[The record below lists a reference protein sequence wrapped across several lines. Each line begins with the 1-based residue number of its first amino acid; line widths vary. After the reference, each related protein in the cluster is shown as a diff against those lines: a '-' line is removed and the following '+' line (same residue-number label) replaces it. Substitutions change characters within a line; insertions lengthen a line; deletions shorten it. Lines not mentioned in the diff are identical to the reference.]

1 MLYDVFISYRRESGT
16 HPAEALKANLE
27 LKQYRVFM
35 DTHKMGSGDFTKKLD
50 KRIRES
56 CNFVMVISKDCFP
69 HNNCGTDYFLYEI
82 GQAIRMGKNVIPVY
96 YDDMCYDSVKGYLS
110 WIEDFDKQN
119 AITYH
124 NDDPEGSIEKII
136 KYLKPLKEILKDRF
150 ETLSKEKIA
159 TRQDLMLLEG
169 DKPDLICPVCNN
181 SNSAA
186 LTYCNVCGY
195 KFFDELEESVASSNE
210 KIQERGRLEKHKE
223 LWRGC
228 KHANQQNYIEL
239 LQKLEEMKNKLH
251 NTEDECKE
259 LQGRLDEEKA
269 KLKTRHKDLEVLM
282 DKYQT
287 QQSDIATKNSEL
299 STKVKETEA
308 LHKQIE
314 SLHTEINEQKKVN
327 DVLKK
332 ENKDLKAQCCDFENR
347 QKLMEKQRSG
357 EEVKK
362 TDFRALKDLL
372 TFKKVS
378 HFSEGKVWCLDQEGW
393 CLLTPNY
400 KSDNHY
406 ENVCDF
412 SEKRAAVMRDGKW
425 GFIDHDENLVIPCIY
440 TKVGDFSEG
449 VAYYEKSIEP
459 GSGFAIERGF
469 LDYNGKQ
476 VLSLTENYSGYGLQ
490 FDDKFNYGLFKIYSR
505 VHAEWIN
512 HEGMIVQKYQGCTRD
527 GSNQDF
533 SVDFG
538 SIVDGIAL
546 GQLSRSYVVYYS
558 PQNAEEEQMSS
569 DFFGAFTEHQIT
581 YLRFDVERNIIEEY
595 DGHKFDLEKKTPRIV
610 EELRKQYS
618 ELSPFIASQWDGMTY
633 ERAGVMKDGLWG
645 FVDEMGREVIP
656 CGFQYVHGFS
666 EGYAA
671 VCEDDV
677 WFFIDV
683 LGNPL
688 IIKK

>member
-16 HPAEALKANLE
+16 HQAEALKANLE
-27 LKQYRVFM
+27 LKQYHVFM
-35 DTHKMGSGDFTKKLD
+35 DTHKMGGGDFKKKLD
-50 KRIRES
+50 SMIHES
-56 CNFVMVISKDCFP
+56 SNFVVVISKDCFP
-69 HNNCGTDYFLYEI
+69 HDGIDYFLYEI
-82 GQAIRMGKNVIPVY
+82 GQAMKQGKNVIPVY
-96 YDDMCYDSVKGYLS
+96 YDRMEYKD
-110 WIEDFDKQN
+110 IEKYISGINDFDKQN

-124 NDDPEGSIEKII
+124 NDDPDGSIERLI
-136 KYLKPLKEILKDRF
+136 KYMKPKDVVLKERLKALFTERF
-150 ETLSKEKIA
+150 TI
-159 TRQDLMLLEG
+159 RQDLMVSRG
-169 DKPDLICPVCNN
+169 DKLELDCPVCGN
-181 SNSAA
+181 SNSAIMS
-186 LTYCNVCGY
+186 YCSRCGY
-195 KFFDELEESVASSNE
+195 KFFDEWDEEAATNVE
-210 KIQERGRLEKHKE
+210 KLQERGRLKKHKE
-223 LWRGC
+223 LWHSIKSGDY
-228 KHANQQNYIEL
+228 QNYTEL
-239 LQKLEEMKNKLH
+239 IKELEKTKNKLDLTEEKCGELQVKLEEEISRSE
-251 NTEDECKE
+251 TS
-259 LQGRLDEEKA
+259 R
-269 KLKTRHKDLEVLM
+269 KDLSAIM
-282 DKYQT
+282 DKCQRQQT
-287 QQSDIATKNSEL
+287 DIANKNTEL
-299 STKVKETEA
+299 STIHREKEA

-314 SLHTEINEQKKVN
+314 YLHTEIYEQKRAN
-327 DVLKK
+327 DVLYK
-332 ENKDLKAQCCDFENR
+332 ENKDLKAQCYDFENR
-347 QKLMEKQRSG
+347 QKLMEKQRPG

-440 TKVGDFSEG
+440 TKIGDFSEG
-449 VAYYEKSIEP
+449 VAYYEKAIEP
-459 GSGFAIERGF
+459 GSEFAVERGF

-490 FDDKFNYGLFKIYSR
+490 FDDKFSYGLFKIYSR

-546 GQLSRSYVVYYS
+546 GQLSRSCVVYYS

-618 ELSPFIASQWDGMTY
+618 ELYPFIASQWDGMTY
-633 ERAGVMKDGLWG
+633 ERAGVKKDGLWG

-656 CGFQYVHGFS
+656 CGFQYVHSFS